1 MEKHS
6 VAADI
11 KSILH
16 EQIDLIDNIYKLQ
29 KAMYQGVLD
38 RDWQESERNLS
49 SLNEASVKFS
59 DLDKRLY
66 GLLQADED
74 DYQEFDF
81 YMHTKQFTSS
91 EKKKIDSLYE
101 KLKEKVFYSKI
112 ENDVFSNYVS
122 HAQAL
127 VKGVVDIIS
136 EERNGKCYTAAGKR
150 VNTEI
155 TSLVLNEVL

>member
-1 MEKHS
+1 MEREISKKES
-6 VAADI
+6 FI
-11 KSILH
+11 RQILKREWEFFQNVH
-16 EQIDLIDNIYKLQ
+16 HTEGRANCQDNP
-29 KAMYQGVLD
+29 
-38 RDWQESERNLS
+38 
-49 SLNEASVKFS
+49 
-59 DLDKRLY
+59 
-66 GLLQADED
+66 
-74 DYQEFDF
+74 QEFDF

>member
-16 EQIDLIDNIYKLQ
+16 EQIDLIDNIYNLQ

-38 RDWQESERNLS
+38 RDWQESEKNLS
-49 SLNEASVKFS
+49 SLNDASVKFS
-59 DLDKRLY
+59 HLDKKLY
-66 GLLQADED
+66 GLLQADENSSN
-74 DYQEFDF
+74 EIDF
-81 YMHTKQFTSS
+81 YAQTKQFAPAD
-91 EKKKIDSLYE
+91 KKQIDSLYE
-101 KLKEKVFYSKI
+101 KLKERVFYSKI

-127 VKGVVDIIS
+127 VNGVVNIIS
-136 EERNGKCYTAAGKR
+136 EERNGKCYTAKGKR

>member
-16 EQIDLIDNIYKLQ
+16 EQIDLIDNIYNLQ

-91 EKKKIDSLYE
+91 ERKKIDSLYE

-112 ENDVFSNYVS
+112 ENDVSNYVS

>member
-1 MEKHS
+1 MMK
-6 VAADI
+6 
-11 KSILH
+11 IL
-16 EQIDLIDNIYKLQ
+16 K
-29 KAMYQGVLD
+29 
-38 RDWQESERNLS
+38 NLTFTCIQS
-49 SLNEASVKFS
+49 N
-59 DLDKRLY
+59 
-66 GLLQADED
+66 LL
-74 DYQEFDF
+74 
-81 YMHTKQFTSS
+81 HLR
-91 EKKKIDSLYE
+91 KKKIDSLYE

>member
-16 EQIDLIDNIYKLQ
+16 EQIDLIDNIYNLQ

-66 GLLQADED
+66 GLLQPDED
-74 DYQEFDF
+74 IDY
-81 YMHTKQFTSS
+81 
-91 EKKKIDSLYE
+91 LYE
-101 KLKEKVFYSKI
+101 NL
-112 ENDVFSNYVS
+112 
-122 HAQAL
+122 
-127 VKGVVDIIS
+127 
-136 EERNGKCYTAAGKR
+136 
-150 VNTEI
+150 
-155 TSLVLNEVL
+155 

>member
-1 MEKHS
+1 MEKNS
-6 VAADI
+6 IAADI

-38 RDWQESERNLS
+38 RNWQESEKNLNC
-49 SLNEASVKFS
+49 LNDASVKFLN
-59 DLDKRLY
+59 LDKKLY
-66 GLLQADED
+66 GLLNADESNF
-74 DYQEFDF
+74 QEFDF
-81 YMHTKQFTSS
+81 HLQTKQFASS
-91 EKKKIDSLYE
+91 DKKKIDSLYE

-136 EERNGKCYTAAGKR
+136 EDRNGKCYTCTGKR
-150 VNTEI
+150 INTDI
-155 TSLVLNEVL
+155 KSLVLNEVL